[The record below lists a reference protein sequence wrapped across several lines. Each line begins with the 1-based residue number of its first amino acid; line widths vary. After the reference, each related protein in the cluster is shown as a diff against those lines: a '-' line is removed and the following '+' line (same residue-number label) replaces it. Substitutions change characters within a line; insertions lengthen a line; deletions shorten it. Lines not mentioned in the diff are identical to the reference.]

1 MRNFILI
8 LALLFFTACIG
19 NKKPKTEPKKE
30 EVPTESN
37 VTLLEQPLYDNSL
50 GSLTI
55 EQIHL
60 KNALDDYLA
69 QLKSLNADNIISMTY
84 PKLFVPINQ
93 DMFRDYL
100 NTMLI
105 SSDLQINSFD
115 ATITKIGTIKPFSEG
130 TFSQVNYNSTIN
142 ISFINPELYN
152 TQRKLLILDKILS
165 NKYGREN
172 IRVDSEARTITIKKK
187 EKLLAIK
194 DGSGEWKFL
203 GDNQEYRRLYPRIL
217 PIDILNNIL

>member
-1 MRNFILI
+1 MKNFMLTV
-8 LALLFFTACIG
+8 ALLFFTACIG
-19 NKKPKTEPKKE
+19 DKKPKIEPKKD
-30 EVPTESN
+30 VPTESN
-37 VTLLEQPLYDNSL
+37 TTLVEPLYDNSL
-50 GSLTI
+50 GTLTI

-60 KNALDDYLA
+60 KNALENYLA

-84 PKLFVPINQ
+84 PKLFIPINQ

-105 SSDLQINSFD
+105 SSDVQVNSFD
-115 ATITKIGTIKPFSEG
+115 ATITKIGTVKPFSEG

-172 IRVDSEARTITIKKK
+172 IRVDSIGRTITIKKE

-203 GDNQEYRRLYPRIL
+203 GDNPEYRRLYPRIL
-217 PIDILNNIL
+217 PIDILNNII

>member
-1 MRNFILI
+1 MRNFILT

-19 NKKPKTEPKKE
+19 DKKPKIEPKKE
-30 EVPTESN
+30 PIAESN
-37 VTLLEQPLYDNSL
+37 ETLVQALYDNSL
-50 GSLTI
+50 GTLSI

-60 KNALDDYLA
+60 KNALDNYLA

-84 PKLFVPINQ
+84 PKLFIPINQ

-105 SSDLQINSFD
+105 SSDVQVNSFD
-115 ATITKIGTIKPFSEG
+115 ATITKIGTIKAFSEG
-130 TFSQVNYNSTIN
+130 TFSQLNYNSTIN

-172 IRVDSEARTITIKKK
+172 IRVDSIGRTITIKKE

-203 GDNQEYRRLYPRIL
+203 GDNQEYRRLYPKIL
-217 PIDILNNIL
+217 PIDILNNII

>member
-1 MRNFILI
+1 MRNFILTT
-8 LALLFFTACIG
+8 LSLLFFTACVG
-19 NKKPKTEPKKE
+19 DKKPKIEPKKE
-30 EVPTESN
+30 VSTESN
-37 VTLLEQPLYDNSL
+37 VTIVRPCYDNSL
-50 GSLTI
+50 GTLST
-55 EQIHL
+55 EQTHL
-60 KNALDDYLA
+60 KNALDNYIA

-84 PKLFVPINQ
+84 PKLFIPINQ

-105 SSDLQINSFD
+105 SSDVQINSFD
-115 ATITKIGTIKPFSEG
+115 ATITKIGTVKPFSEG
-130 TFSQVNYNSTIN
+130 MFSQINYNSTIN

-172 IRVDSEARTITIKKK
+172 IKVDSIGRTITIKKD

-194 DGSGEWKFL
+194 DSSDEWKFL
-203 GDNQEYRRLYPRIL
+203 GDNPEYRRLYPKIL
-217 PIDILNNIL
+217 PIDLLNNII